1 MGEVVNLRNQ
11 RKARARADDAA
22 RAASNRMRFGRSLH
36 ERRLEKDVGLK
47 LERDLDGKR
56 IETGDES

>member
-56 IETGDES
+56 VETGDES